1 MATILL
7 SEILNDND
15 YANGGTVVYD
25 IAQSAIAN
33 NDIIVIDMQNVDSVP
48 TVFMNTSFG
57 KLMDIFGV
65 DRIKKS
71 FRFKNIL
78 KTQVERISKYFSDYE
93 SLLKMNGWV

>member
-7 SEILNDND
+7 SDILNDND
-15 YANGGTVVYD
+15 YANGGSVVYD
-25 IAQSAIAN
+25 IAQPAISN
-33 NDIIVIDMQNVDSVP
+33 NDIIVIDMQNVDSFP

-57 KLMDIFGV
+57 KLMDKFGV
-65 DRIKKS
+65 DRTKKS

-93 SLLKMNGWV
+93 SMLKV

>member
-1 MATILL
+1 MITILL

-15 YANGGTVVYD
+15 YANGGVAVYN
-25 IAQSAIAN
+25 IAQKAILN
-33 NDIIVIDMQNVDSVP
+33 NDVIVIDMQNVDSVP

-57 KLMDIFGV
+57 ELMDNYGA

-71 FRFKNIL
+71 FKFRNIL

-93 SLLKMNGWV
+93 SLLKAAP

>member
-1 MATILL
+1 MTTILL
-7 SEILNDND
+7 SDILNNND

-25 IAQSAIAN
+25 IAQMAISN
-33 NDIIVIDMQNVDSVP
+33 NDIIVIDMQNVDSFP

-57 KLMDIFGV
+57 KLMDNFGV
-65 DRIKKS
+65 DRTKKS

-93 SLLKMNGWV
+93 SMLKV